1 MAANSTFRS
10 NFITSTIDI
19 LQKFDF
25 DGLDI
30 DWEYP
35 NRRDSVNGQAD
46 INHFSQLLK
55 ELRHEFDKH
64 GFLLSAAVSAVKSGA
79 SRSYDIHTIVQ

>member
-1 MAANSTFRS
+1 MAANSTFRN
-10 NFITSTIDI
+10 NFITSAIDI

-46 INHFSQLLK
+46 INNFSQLLK
-55 ELRHEFDKH
+55 ELRQEFDKH
-64 GFLLSAAVSAVKSGA
+64 GFLLSAAVSAVKSSA
-79 SRSYDIHTIVQ
+79 SQSYDIPTIVQ

>member
-1 MAANSTFRS
+1 MAAKSTFRN
-10 NFITSTIDI
+10 NFITSAIDI
-19 LQKFDF
+19 LQKYHF

-30 DWEYP
+30 DWNYP
-35 NRRDSVNGQAD
+35 DRRDSVNGQAD

-79 SRSYDIHTIVQ
+79 SQSYDIPTIVQ